1 MQSESSGLSYR
12 PIRSFQDNSQR
23 FLAVRKGDLAPQ
35 PATLA
40 EQTRKVPSKFRVLI
54 VGRDRMSGELL
65 ASALNQTDSC
75 EAAAVTPEGLSES
88 LTANKTHLAVISA
101 ELDQRRS
108 GFDLTA
114 AAVRS
119 FPNLIVVIL
128 LSQASQTSVVNAF
141 RAGARGVF
149 SSERPIQEFLD
160 CIEHVRRGYLWAG
173 PYEADV
179 LLHVFR
185 NLPAP
190 SISMAANA
198 TPLTDREM
206 QVVQCA
212 ATGKTNRQIAQ
223 ALRLSENTVKNYLF
237 RAFEKLGVSSRMEL
251 LFYLTLRG
259 HTFGGLPEG
268 VVELM
273 AEEDAS

>member
-1 MQSESSGLSYR
+1 MPARPESR
-12 PIRSFQDNSQR
+12 H
-23 FLAVRKGDLAPQ
+23 
-35 PATLA
+35 
-40 EQTRKVPSKFRVLI
+40 EQTKTHASRFRVLI
-54 VGRDRMSGELL
+54 VDLDRMSGDLL
-65 ASALNQTDSC
+65 ASALNQIPSC
-75 EAAAVTPEGLSES
+75 EAAAVGPDRLAETL
-88 LTANKTHLAVISA
+88 AIRKIHLAVISD
-101 ELDQRRS
+101 ELGDRRS

-114 AAVRS
+114 TTLHAY
-119 FPNLIVVIL
+119 PNLLVVIL
-128 LSQASQTSVVNAF
+128 LGQASQSSVVNAF

-149 SSERPIQEFLD
+149 SRERPIKEFLE
-160 CIEHVRRGYLWAG
+160 CIDHVLRGYLWAG

-198 TPLTDREM
+198 TPLTDREL

-223 ALRLSENTVKNYLF
+223 ALHLSENTVKNYLF
-237 RAFEKLGVSSRMEL
+237 HVFEKLGVSSRVEL

-259 HTFGGLPEG
+259 HTFGGQPD
-268 VVELM
+268 
-273 AEEDAS
+273 EEIGRGRGNILSEPTIRTGSVQPQLLARSRTTSSSLV